1 MELRRL
7 MLSIKAPYIIQVA
20 SEGSQLMKTVT
31 EDMIR
36 IFFETMKQN
45 HLIKIIFIT
54 RSEDRA
60 IPALQDI
67 SGDKLWNDFVTKV
80 EQETWCD
87 LTSSSQE

>member
-1 MELRRL
+1 MDFRIL
-7 MLSIKAPYIIQVA
+7 MLSIKAPYIILVA
-20 SEGSQLMKTVT
+20 CEGSQMLKAVT

-45 HLIKIIFIT
+45 HLIKIIFTT

-60 IPALQDI
+60 TPALQDI
-67 SGDKLWNDFVTKV
+67 SGDKLWNNFVTKV
-80 EQETWCD
+80 EQETWCE